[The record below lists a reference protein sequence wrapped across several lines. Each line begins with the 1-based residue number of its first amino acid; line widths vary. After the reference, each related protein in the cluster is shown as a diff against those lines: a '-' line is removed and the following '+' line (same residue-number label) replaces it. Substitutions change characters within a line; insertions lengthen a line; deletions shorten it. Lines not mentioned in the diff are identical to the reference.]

1 VSTPGW
7 QVSGRYFET
16 CSCDFLCP
24 CITSGLTD
32 MPSKG
37 SCTAA
42 LAFQIERGHHGGTSL
57 DDLRFVVVLRTPA
70 EMVKG
75 NWSVGVI
82 TDERAN
88 LEQQQA
94 LVGIASGQ
102 AGGPMAAL
110 GPLVGT
116 FLGVESG
123 PITFSQNDGRWSLS
137 IPGKVDQELDA
148 LPGAK
153 PDEPLYI
160 DNTVHPANSRLALA
174 KATRSHVHAFGLDW
188 DDDSGQNNG
197 HFAPFSW
204 QSS

>member
-1 VSTPGW
+1 MTTSGW
-7 QVSGRYFET
+7 QVSGQYFET

-24 CITSGLTD
+24 CITSGLTAP
-32 MPSKG
+32 PSKG

-42 LAFQIERGHHGGTSL
+42 LAFQIERGRYGSTPL
-57 DDLRFVVVLRTPA
+57 DDLRFVVVLRTPG
-70 EMVKG
+70 EMMKG
-75 NWSVGVI
+75 DWSVGVI
-82 TDERAN
+82 VDERADE
-88 LEQQQA
+88 EQQQA

-123 PITFSQNDGRWSLS
+123 PILLTESGGHWSLS
-137 IPGKVDQELDA
+137 VPGRIEQAADA
-148 LPGAK
+148 LLGAK

-160 DNTVHPANSRLALA
+160 DNTVHPANTRLALA
-174 KATRSHVHAFGLDW
+174 RATASHVHAFGLDW
-188 DDDSGQNNG
+188 DDDSGTNNG
-197 HFAPFSW
+197 HVAPFSW